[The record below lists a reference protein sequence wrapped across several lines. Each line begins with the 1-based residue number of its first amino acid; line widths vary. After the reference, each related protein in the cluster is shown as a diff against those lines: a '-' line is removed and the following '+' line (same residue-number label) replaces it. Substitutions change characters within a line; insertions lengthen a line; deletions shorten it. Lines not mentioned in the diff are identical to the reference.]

1 MCFLG
6 ACREREKMAFPD
18 EGFKN
23 EAEKLEHRGKRGE
36 SRSVSKSGGSLGVEQ
51 L

>member
-1 MCFLG
+1 
-6 ACREREKMAFPD
+6 MAFPD

-36 SRSVSKSGGSLGVEQ
+36 SQSVSMGPVSKSGGSLGVEQ